1 MLKIQEKKAFSWLRS
16 YEFVLVVAVAAA
28 GGNSTVVAVDSYDV
42 VGWYMFVCHD
52 YGSR

>member
-16 YEFVLVVAVAAA
+16 YVFVLVVAA

-42 VGWYMFVCHD
+42 VGWCMFVCHD

>member
-16 YEFVLVVAVAAA
+16 YVFVLVVAVAA

-42 VGWYMFVCHD
+42 VGWYMFVYHD
-52 YGSR
+52 YG